1 MGCVRGLV
9 ETKLRQFGPSVR
21 VPWAFLPSAAWA
33 PDGTPVSAQGATLD
47 VAPELGAT
55 LDVAPE
61 QGATLDGQPEPGA
74 IPDVPAA

>member
-1 MGCVRGLV
+1 MGWVRGLV

-33 PDGTPVSAQGATLD
+33 PDATPVSAQGATL
-47 VAPELGAT
+47 A
-55 LDVAPE
+55 VAPE
-61 QGATLDGQPEPGA
+61 QGATLDAQPEPGATQDAQLEPGA